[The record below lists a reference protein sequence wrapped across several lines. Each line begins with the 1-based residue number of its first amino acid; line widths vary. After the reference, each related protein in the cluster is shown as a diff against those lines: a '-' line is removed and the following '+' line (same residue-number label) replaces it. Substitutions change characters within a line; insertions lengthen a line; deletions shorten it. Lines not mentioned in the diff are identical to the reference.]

1 MNTDSTAQ
9 RIEASW
15 AQRVKNLGLKPGTR
29 KYFTAQAEFFS
40 GAMCA
45 LQAAL
50 TTPDDPKLHESI
62 PPKWV
67 IALMSDRDILKF

>member
-9 RIEASW
+9 RVEKQGATRVAS
-15 AQRVKNLGLKPGTR
+15 LGLKHGTR
-29 KYFTAQAEFFS
+29 KYFTAQAEYFS

-45 LQAAL
+45 MQAVL

>member
-9 RIEASW
+9 RVEKQWATRVAS
-15 AQRVKNLGLKPGTR
+15 LGLKPGTR
-29 KYFTAQAEFFS
+29 KYFTAQAEYFS

-50 TTPDDPKLHESI
+50 TTPDDPKLHASI

-67 IALMSDRDILKF
+67 IAIMSDRDILKF